1 MCRQLNMEDA
11 VEEIMIQLGADDS
24 GRISFDEFLQCR
36 MRLIT
41 EIEHERLKDRGFS
54 TLAHW
59 HSHPHGKALFTVFMK
74 HSKCLAK
81 GSILKVSHHRCTR
94 GAGKQCSGCIQ
105 LLN

>member
-11 VEEIMIQLGADDS
+11 VEEIMVQLGADDS

-59 HSHPHGKALFTVFMK
+59 HSHPHPGKGLFNGIVLRSAVGMT
-74 HSKCLAK
+74 HSLR
-81 GSILKVSHHRCTR
+81 SDL
-94 GAGKQCSGCIQ
+94 
-105 LLN
+105 